1 MIKLAWEFLKRGE
14 IKLNRIAM
22 LRERMNTE
30 ELDAILVTSGFNRRY
45 ISGFTGSSAYL
56 LITSDKA
63 YLLTDFRYI
72 QQAEEQAPEF
82 EIIRHQ
88 GSLSE
93 EVGKQLQKLKVH
105 TIGFEKQHVTYAT
118 YEELQQRAA
127 NVKWVPIEGILEELR
142 LIKTEQELATIQKAC
157 QIADDAFQHIL
168 GYIKPGVTEKEAA
181 IELEFKMRKL
191 GAQGPSFD
199 TIIASG
205 ERGAL
210 PHGVASDKI
219 IRSGELVT
227 LDFGAYYQGYV
238 SDITRTVAVGEPSEK
253 MKEIYEIV
261 RLAQEN
267 GVANVKPGLT
277 GKQADALTRDLI
289 RDAGYGEFFGHSTGH
304 GIGLEV
310 HEGPGLSSK
319 SDVVLKPGMIV
330 TVEPGI
336 YLPHVGGVRIE
347 DDVVLTDNGCE
358 ILTKSPKNLIIL

>member
-1 MIKLAWEFLKRGE
+1 M
-14 IKLNRIAM
+14 NRVNK
-22 LRERMNTE
+22 LRERLDAE
-30 ELDAILVTSGFNRRY
+30 GLDAILVTSGFNRRY
-45 ISGFTGSSAYL
+45 LSGFTGSSAYL
-56 LITSDKA
+56 LITSEKA

-72 QQAEEQAPEF
+72 QQAEEQAPDF

-93 EVGKQLQKLKVH
+93 EVGKQLQKMQVH
-105 TIGFEKQHVTYAT
+105 TIGFEKQHVTYAL
-118 YEELQQRAA
+118 YEELQRRATE
-127 NVKWVPIEGILEELR
+127 VKWVPVEGLMEKLR
-142 LIKTEQELATIQKAC
+142 LIKSMEELSTIQKAC

-168 GYIKPGVTEKEAA
+168 GYIKPGVAEKEVA

-227 LDFGAYYQGYV
+227 LDFGAYYEGYV
-238 SDITRTVAVGEPSEK
+238 SDITRTVAVGEPTEK
-253 MKEIYEIV
+253 MKEVYEIV
-261 RLAQEN
+261 RMAQEN
-267 GVANVKPGLT
+267 GVAKVKSGMS
-277 GKQADALTRDLI
+277 GKEADALTRDLI
-289 RDAGYGEFFGHSTGH
+289 RDAGYGEYFGHSTGH

-336 YLPHVGGVRIE
+336 YLPNVGGVRIE